1 MKRRN
6 FLVSLPLAGI
16 FPVIAAGM
24 RPSPAI
30 LAGNFQQPGEGMS
43 RDYWLSVL
51 ERIAKPVLTNL
62 AAGTLREN
70 MPVEAREGHDTSR
83 RLVSHLEAFGR
94 LMAGIAP
101 WLACTGMAGEAEQ
114 NLRKT
119 ILDDYYKAID
129 HAVDPSSP
137 DFMNFTQGGQPL
149 VDAAFL
155 AQGLLRA
162 PKVMFDPL
170 PEKTRVNLRNAFLST
185 RVINPPYNNWLLFT
199 ALVEAALMEFYDEGD
214 MVRISYAVNKHNE
227 WYVGDGTYGDGS
239 SYHWDYYNS
248 YVIQP
253 MLVDLGAVLVK
264 HDKAKREWYDQIL
277 ERARRYAAVQERLIS
292 PEGTFPAFGR
302 SIAYRFGA
310 LQDLAQMTLLE
321 NLPEHVSFGQV
332 KSAMSAVINRMI
344 EAPGTFDD
352 QGWLKI
358 GFCGAQAGIG
368 ETYISTG
375 SLYLCSEGLLPLGL
389 PADHDFW
396 TSPFTDWTSRKAW
409 SGQAFPI
416 DHAI

>member
-119 ILDDYYKAID
+119 ILKDYYKA
-129 HAVDPSSP
+129 
-137 DFMNFTQGGQPL
+137 
-149 VDAAFL
+149 
-155 AQGLLRA
+155 
-162 PKVMFDPL
+162 
-170 PEKTRVNLRNAFLST
+170 
-185 RVINPPYNNWLLFT
+185 
-199 ALVEAALMEFYDEGD
+199 
-214 MVRISYAVNKHNE
+214 
-227 WYVGDGTYGDGS
+227 
-239 SYHWDYYNS
+239 
-248 YVIQP
+248 
-253 MLVDLGAVLVK
+253 
-264 HDKAKREWYDQIL
+264 
-277 ERARRYAAVQERLIS
+277 
-292 PEGTFPAFGR
+292 
-302 SIAYRFGA
+302 
-310 LQDLAQMTLLE
+310 MTM
-321 NLPEHVSFGQV
+321 P
-332 KSAMSAVINRMI
+332 
-344 EAPGTFDD
+344 
-352 QGWLKI
+352 
-358 GFCGAQAGIG
+358 
-368 ETYISTG
+368 
-375 SLYLCSEGLLPLGL
+375 
-389 PADHDFW
+389 
-396 TSPFTDWTSRKAW
+396 
-409 SGQAFPI
+409 
-416 DHAI
+416 